1 MTWPQTE
8 EGQDVADS
16 TVTPVTVTPRWL
28 DAELVGAVVKRITI
42 WITQS
47 LQVTSATTVDN
58 YLIILNFAR

>member
-1 MTWPQTE
+1 M
-8 EGQDVADS
+8 ADP
-16 TVTPVTVTPRWL
+16 TVTPVTVTPQGL